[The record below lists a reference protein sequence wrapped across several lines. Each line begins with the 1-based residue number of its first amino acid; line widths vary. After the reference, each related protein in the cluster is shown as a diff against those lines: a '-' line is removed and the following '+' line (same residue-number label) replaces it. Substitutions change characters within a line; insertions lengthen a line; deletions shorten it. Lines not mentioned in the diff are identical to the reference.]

1 MGFFKIRKN
10 KKMYEEIEIPPYKE
24 IVNGNGHGISRN
36 KTITSQAA
44 GQTEIQPLRAED
56 RAAEWRAAQWRAQ
69 FEPPS
74 GGANEASESSK
85 CGKCCYCK
93 MLLLLVVLIIW
104 IIFYINGVIIIPIP
118 RG

>member
-24 IVNGNGHGISRN
+24 IVNGNEHGISRN

-56 RAAEWRAAQWRAQ
+56 RAAEWRAQ

-85 CGKCCYCK
+85 SGKCCYCK

-104 IIFYINGVIIIPIP
+104 IIFLYKWSDHYSYS
-118 RG
+118 